1 MVTRYINAEVEV
13 DLSDFD
19 DDDLM
24 DEIERRG
31 LDLNTKYVDGDTM
44 RNLLTNIWL
53 KRRMSQNFDKDL
65 DDMIYYGLGKV
76 L

>member
-1 MVTRYINAEVEV
+1 MATRYINAEVEV
-13 DLSDFD
+13 DLSEFD

-44 RNLLTNIWL
+44 RKLLTNIWL
-53 KRRMSQNFDKDL
+53 KRRMSQNFDKEL
-65 DDMIYYGLGKV
+65 DDMIYYGLGKI